1 MIDYIHSSLFGQSG
15 VNKQIRITHPG
26 GVITNKDLYFE
37 QFSLNES
44 ISSGDS
50 LKFGACEASSVKF
63 RVRNIMEIGSLVG
76 QRLSANLVLN
86 HDTDNPF
93 ALGVYKGYSDTP
105 TADRKYRDIVAY
117 DAMYEVIN
125 ANVATWYAA
134 QYFPLTLRTFRQS
147 FAAHFGL
154 EEVDVDLVNDDLI
167 VERTIIA
174 EEVSGK
180 TILSA
185 ICEINGC
192 FGHINRAGKL
202 EYIRLNKRG
211 TAEISKYKAPLKYE
225 NYVVAPVTKVHV
237 RQEEG
242 DVGGTYGDGE
252 NCYVV
257 DGNFLVYGKTQ
268 TELTNI
274 AKNILEEIG
283 GINYRPYS
291 VTTSGNPCIE
301 VGDRIIT
308 HTKDMDVVGIVTSRA
323 FKGIQAMQDTYT
335 SSGKEKQL
343 QQLNSAKDELRKLKA
358 RANILARSL
367 EETRSQITQLESN
380 LEDNY
385 LTSDGAETLIQQS
398 AKGILS
404 SAKKYTDTQNLKNI
418 VGVTVYYAVGT
429 SSTEPPTSGWNTTPP
444 QWEDG
449 LYMWQKTLT
458 AYGDGTTKESDPVNI
473 SGARGQNAQDV
484 RIDSSGGYTLKEGE
498 EITLTARIFD
508 GTKEIDADGKYSYL
522 WYGSVDGKL
531 YSMFSTGKTVTV
543 SESMY
548 DTFMNVYFV
557 CNDENTNEPIA
568 GMAIVGL
575 VVVG

>member
-1 MIDYIHSSLFGQSG
+1 MIDYINYDLFGKSG
-15 VNKQIRITHPG
+15 INKQLRIAYPG

-63 RVRNIMEIGSLVG
+63 RVRNAMEIGSLVG

-86 HDTDNPF
+86 HDADNPF

-125 ANVATWYAA
+125 SNVATWYSA

-154 EEVDVDLVNDDLI
+154 EEVDTDLVNDDLI

-202 EYIRLNKRG
+202 EYVRLNSRG

-225 NYVVAPVTKVHV
+225 NYIVAPITKVHV

-252 NCYVV
+252 KVYVV

-268 TELTNI
+268 EELVGVAAN
-274 AKNILEEIG
+274 LLREIG
-283 GINYRPYS
+283 GITYRPYS

-323 FKGIQAMQDTYT
+323 FKGIQAMQDSYT
-335 SSGKEKQL
+335 SSGQETQL
-343 QQLNSAKDELRKLKA
+343 QQLNSAKDELRKLKS
-358 RANILARSL
+358 RANILARTL
-367 EETRSQITQLESN
+367 EETRSEITRLESN
-380 LEDNY
+380 LEENY
-385 LTSDGAETLIQQS
+385 LTTQGATTLIQQS
-398 AKGILS
+398 AEGILS
-404 SAKKYTDTQNLKNI
+404 TAKKYTDTENLKNVI
-418 VGVTVYYAVGT
+418 SVTVYYAVGN
-429 SSTEPPTSGWNTTPP
+429 SSTEPPTSGWSTTPP

-449 LYMWQKTLT
+449 LYMWQKTIT
-458 AYGDGTTKESDPVNI
+458 VYGDGTSKESKPVNI
-473 SGARGQNAQDV
+473 SGSRGQNAQDV
-484 RIDSSGGYTLKEGE
+484 RIESSGGYTLKEGE
-498 EITLTARIFD
+498 SITLTARIFD
-508 GTKEIDADGKYSYL
+508 GVKEIDAEGKYTYF
-522 WYGSVDGKL
+522 WYGSVDGRL
-531 YSMFSTGKTVTV
+531 YSIFSAGKTVTV
-543 SESMY
+543 SEDMY
-548 DTFMNVYFV
+548 NSFMNVYFV
-557 CNDENTNEPIA
+557 CTDENTNEPIA
-568 GMAIVGL
+568 GMAVVGL